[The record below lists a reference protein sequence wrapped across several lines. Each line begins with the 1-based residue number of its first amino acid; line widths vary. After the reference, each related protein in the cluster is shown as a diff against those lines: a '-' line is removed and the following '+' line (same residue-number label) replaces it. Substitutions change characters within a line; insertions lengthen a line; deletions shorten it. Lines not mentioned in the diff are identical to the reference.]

1 MKRSSILALVTVF
14 GSLALT
20 GPPANAASDN
30 LQQSAQAVV
39 DAGPVGYLTRVNAED
54 GVRTATAGLADR
66 STQRRLKNKDQYE
79 AGSQTKTF
87 VAALTLQL
95 VAEKKLVLN
104 APIERYLP
112 GVVPNGTNIT
122 VRMLLQHTS
131 GLFNYTNDSEFLV
144 RAISEPTTPI
154 PVKAILDTAFSHP
167 ATFAPGTDWSYSNTG
182 YVVLGQMLEK
192 VTGRPL
198 GDLLQ
203 RRIAKPL
210 HLRDTYLA
218 DPFAENTGPGF
229 AHAYIGDLS
238 TDPAGYIDTVGWS
251 LSWASS
257 AGAVVSTARDLST
270 FYSALL
276 SGKVLPEAELAQM
289 RTTVDVSEDMGVPSG
304 YGLGVY
310 WMRTPCGTIWGHDG
324 ATFGSASTTF
334 TTPDGK
340 HSYAADVTTRLYSVD
355 PADPRLQS
363 FAAAY
368 GQAQLTAICGMYGK
382 AVPSGQATLKKA
394 SRGPE
399 FLDQRHLQARLPDEV
414 SKP

>member
-14 GSLALT
+14 GGLALT
-20 GPPANAASDN
+20 GPPANAAPDD

-39 DAGPVGYLTRVNAED
+39 DAGPVGYLTRVNAAA
-54 GVRTATAGLADR
+54 GVRSATAGLADR
-66 STQRRLKNKDQYE
+66 STHRRLKNKDQYE

-95 VAEKKLVLN
+95 VAEKKVALD

-112 GVVPNGTNIT
+112 GVVPNGMNIT

-131 GLFNYTNDSEFLV
+131 GLFNYTNDSDFIV
-144 RAISEPTTPI
+144 RAIGEPNTPI
-154 PVKAILDTAFSHP
+154 PVKEILETAFSHP
-167 ATFAPGTDWSYSNTG
+167 ANFAPGTDWSYSNTG

-192 VTGRPL
+192 VTHRPF

-210 HLRDTYLA
+210 RLRDTYLA

-238 TDPAGYIDTVGWS
+238 TDTAEYIDTAGWS

-276 SGKVLPEAELAQM
+276 SGKVLPKAQLAQM
-289 RTTVDVSEDMGVPSG
+289 RTTVDVSEEMGVPSG

-310 WMRTPCGTIWGHDG
+310 WMETPCGTIWGHDG

-340 HSYAADVTTRLYSVD
+340 HSYASDVTTRLYAAD
-355 PADPRLQS
+355 RADPRLQA
-363 FAAAY
+363 FAVAY
-368 GQAQLTAICGMYGK
+368 GRAQLTAICAMSGQPF
-382 AVPSGQATLKKA
+382 PSGPATLRTA
-394 SRGPE
+394 VGGPE
-399 FLDQRHLQARLPDEV
+399 FLDQRQLPAGV
-414 SKP
+414 TAAISTR